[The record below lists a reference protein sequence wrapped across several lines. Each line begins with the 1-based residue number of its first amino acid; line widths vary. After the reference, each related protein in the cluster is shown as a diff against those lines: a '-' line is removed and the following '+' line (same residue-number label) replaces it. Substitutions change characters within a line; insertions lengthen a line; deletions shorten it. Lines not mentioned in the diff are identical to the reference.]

1 MIFYPPN
8 EVNRIFLTDSVSI
21 IQGKA
26 GDSERRNGKIVIAG
40 VKMSDHK
47 SSRRFVAFMSRFCHF
62 FDILVFIL

>member
-21 IQGKA
+21 IQGLGGGFGKKKCK
-26 GDSERRNGKIVIAG
+26 DRYSRREK
-40 VKMSDHK
+40 SDHK
-47 SSRRFVAFMSRFCHF
+47 PRRRFVAFMSRFCHF